1 MKSVLKNGKNQF
13 AIDENRRDTYKHSLD
28 SGHGLSI
35 LANLEGELKQL
46 MAVCKIFFFLS
57 FFLLVF
63 FYVCISCSG
72 LGEFGREKGGDGIM
86 DCIWP
91 NVIFLNAM
99 YIICIKRLLLKTSN
113 YMHEVGDV
121 SWFDVSLRWFN

>member
-46 MAVCKIFFFLS
+46 MAVCIYIYFSFFLS
-57 FFLLVF
+57 FFWYSSMFVSLAL
-63 FYVCISCSG
+63 G
-72 LGEFGREKGGDGIM
+72 LGNLGEKKGGMGLWI
-86 DCIWP
+86 
-91 NVIFLNAM
+91 
-99 YIICIKRLLLKTSN
+99 
-113 YMHEVGDV
+113 V
-121 SWFDVSLRWFN
+121 SGQMSFF